1 MPDVPDSS
9 LSVPVLHLAGAF
21 LSSAVYALLLNTR
34 LGRRWADEQT
44 WATVV
49 AGSALT
55 LGWLATWQPLS
66 AAWALLFFVA
76 TGIPII
82 VQSLARQLERI
93 SRVYDRH
100 IGREE

>member
-1 MPDVPDSS
+1 MPDVPSNA
-9 LSVPVLHLAGAF
+9 LNIPALQLVGAF
-21 LSSAVYALLLNTR
+21 LSSTVYAFWLNTR
-34 LGRRWADEQT
+34 TGRRWAVEHT

-49 AGSALT
+49 IGSALT

-82 VQSLARQLERI
+82 VQSLARQLERTG
-93 SRVYDRH
+93 RVYDRH